1 MSKSVRFSLQGLH
14 SGVNTI
20 ISCADGGAGAAK
32 LMAAGEMV
40 RSDDN
45 ARRFADLVKL
55 NGLGCRFIDRTQERH
70 LLEEA
75 VTRLGLPLDE
85 ARGALRSVAEDN
97 GYVFESEAGR
107 RIQQVLSR
115 HAGKSGL
122 ISRRQF
128 RRTAEVLRDFS
139 DNAIGEAEA
148 RRQLKRIMI
157 ENGWRPR
164 RAGFLRSRRWYRRVE
179 L

>member
-1 MSKSVRFSLQGLH
+1 
-14 SGVNTI
+14 
-20 ISCADGGAGAAK
+20 
-32 LMAAGEMV
+32 MASEEMV
-40 RSDDN
+40 RNDDSV
-45 ARRFADLVKL
+45 RRFADLVKL
-55 NGLGCRFIDRTQERH
+55 NGLNRRFLDRVQERH

-75 VTRLGLPLDE
+75 VTKFNLTLDQ
-85 ARGALRSVAEDN
+85 ARGVLRSVAEDN
-97 GYVFESEAGR
+97 SYIFESEAGR
-107 RIQQVLSR
+107 RIEQVLSR
-115 HAGKSGL
+115 HAGKNGL

-157 ENGWRPR
+157 DNGWRPR
-164 RAGFLRSRRWYRRVE
+164 RAGLLRTRRWYRQIE

>member
-1 MSKSVRFSLQGLH
+1 
-14 SGVNTI
+14 
-20 ISCADGGAGAAK
+20 
-32 LMAAGEMV
+32 MAADEMV
-40 RSDDN
+40 RNDDTG
-45 ARRFADLVKL
+45 RRYADLVKL

-70 LLEEA
+70 LLEEG
-75 VTRLGLPLDE
+75 VTKFNLTLDE
-85 ARGALRSVAEDN
+85 ARGVLRSVAEDN

-115 HAGKSGL
+115 HAGKNGM

-128 RRTAEVLRDFS
+128 RRTADVLRDFS
-139 DNAIGEAEA
+139 DNSLGEAEA
-148 RRQLKRIMI
+148 RRQIKRIML

-164 RAGFLRSRRWYRRVE
+164 RAGLLRTRRWYRLVQ

>member
-1 MSKSVRFSLQGLH
+1 
-14 SGVNTI
+14 
-20 ISCADGGAGAAK
+20 
-32 LMAAGEMV
+32 MAVGEVV
-40 RSDDN
+40 RSEDN

-55 NGLGCRFIDRTQERH
+55 NGLGSRFIDRTQERR
-70 LLEEA
+70 LLEEG
-75 VTRLGLPLDE
+75 VTRFGLTLDE
-85 ARGALRSVAEDN
+85 ARGALRGVAEDN

-115 HAGKSGL
+115 HAGKSGM

-128 RRTAEVLRDFS
+128 RRTTEVLRDFS
-139 DNAIGEAEA
+139 DNAVGEAEA

-164 RAGFLRSRRWYRRVE
+164 RAGLLRSRRWYRQVE

>member
-1 MSKSVRFSLQGLH
+1 
-14 SGVNTI
+14 
-20 ISCADGGAGAAK
+20 
-32 LMAAGEMV
+32 MAADEMV
-40 RSDDN
+40 KTDDT
-45 ARRFADLVKL
+45 ARRYADLVKL
-55 NGLGCRFIDRTQERH
+55 SGLGSRFIDRTRERH
-70 LLEEA
+70 LLEEG
-75 VTRLGLPLDE
+75 VTKFSLTLDE
-85 ARGALRSVAEDN
+85 ARGVLRSVAEDN

-115 HAGKSGL
+115 HAGKNGM

-128 RRTAEVLRDFS
+128 RRTADVLRDFS

-148 RRQLKRIMI
+148 RRQIKRIMI

-164 RAGFLRSRRWYRRVE
+164 RAGLLWTRRWYKQVQ